1 MTLSFALGLSARG
14 APEGKIPVEDFAR
27 GPAIQDAVISRD
39 GKTVAHMVTFEREQR
54 LVFHDLETGKVLQME
69 LPGSPDPLETGYTGF
84 AWVGRDRVI
93 FSMYAQGLSAVDRDS
108 KNYVGLAGRDR
119 ERDRN
124 DQQQALLMGVVHV
137 FTGNEEGKVLMQ
149 EFDTPI
155 GLADGQFFSVSF
167 PHVSKV
173 DTRTGY
179 FQRVVT
185 NPGNVVQWLADGSG
199 CVCIGVQQS
208 KGLNRIIHRQ
218 SEADSWQPLDGLD
231 YNGRRSFPL
240 GVSGDGRTL
249 YLARITPAGNWG
261 VFSYDLVKQQLGD
274 LILSHD
280 HYDIIPPDF
289 HVSFDGF
296 SMQTLV
302 MSPDRQ
308 ELLGIRYVTDLP
320 RVFWVD
326 VGMAGIQAALDQ
338 ALPRAVNTITS
349 MSDDRQKM
357 LVLSWAA
364 NDPGT
369 YYTFDLNK
377 KSLKPLL
384 ARMPWI
390 KPAQMAKV
398 YPISYQARD
407 GLVIHGYLTVP
418 PGHDGDPK
426 NLPLVVY
433 PHGGPW
439 VRDTWEFDDLAQ
451 FLANRGYAVLQMN
464 YRGSVGFGDA
474 FFKKGVRK
482 VGREIQDD
490 IADGTRWA
498 IANGLADPA
507 RVAILGGSY
516 GGYSALMGLI
526 QTPELYRCGIS
537 LAGVTDWTAIIK
549 HDQELYPSGYAGV
562 VGRIGDPAKNAAE
575 LRDVSP
581 IAHVDRIHAP
591 LLIVAGKD
599 DPVVPYAQATALV
612 EELDRLKKPYEFL
625 AKSNEMHGL
634 ANAKNRVEFFT
645 RVEAFLTKYM
655 PPDAPV
661 AVVAPK

>member
-1 MTLSFALGLSARG
+1 
-14 APEGKIPVEDFAR
+14 
-27 GPAIQDAVISRD
+27 
-39 GKTVAHMVTFEREQR
+39 
-54 LVFHDLETGKVLQME
+54 
-69 LPGSPDPLETGYTGF
+69 
-84 AWVGRDRVI
+84 
-93 FSMYAQGLSAVDRDS
+93 
-108 KNYVGLAGRDR
+108 
-119 ERDRN
+119 
-124 DQQQALLMGVVHV
+124 
-137 FTGNEEGKVLMQ
+137 
-149 EFDTPI
+149 
-155 GLADGQFFSVSF
+155 
-167 PHVSKV
+167 
-173 DTRTGY
+173 
-179 FQRVVT
+179 
-185 NPGNVVQWLADGSG
+185 
-199 CVCIGVQQS
+199 
-208 KGLNRIIHRQ
+208 
-218 SEADSWQPLDGLD
+218 
-231 YNGRRSFPL
+231 
-240 GVSGDGRTL
+240 
-249 YLARITPAGNWG
+249 
-261 VFSYDLVKQQLGD
+261 
-274 LILSHD
+274 
-280 HYDIIPPDF
+280 
-289 HVSFDGF
+289 
-296 SMQTLV
+296 
-302 MSPDRQ
+302 
-308 ELLGIRYVTDLP
+308 
-320 RVFWVD
+320 
-326 VGMAGIQAALDQ
+326 
-338 ALPRAVNTITS
+338 
-349 MSDDRQKM
+349 
-357 LVLSWAA
+357 
-364 NDPGT
+364 
-369 YYTFDLNK
+369 
-377 KSLKPLL
+377 
-384 ARMPWI
+384 
-390 KPAQMAKV
+390 
-398 YPISYQARD
+398 
-407 GLVIHGYLTVP
+407 
-418 PGHDGDPK
+418 
-426 NLPLVVY
+426 
-433 PHGGPW
+433 